1 MKGRERRGYG
11 KKSENAVL
19 EDWRSDGMLFHSI
32 DFLMFFPIVVLMYY
46 AIPKKARYL
55 WLLAAS
61 YFFYMCWNAKYAV
74 LLLYSTAITYLSG
87 LCIDWCDRKK
97 KPLGWKKLFV
107 AMSFCMNLSIL
118 FLFKY
123 FDFAIENLNA
133 LLETCGLAVITPGFS
148 LLLPVGISFY
158 TFQALSYTMDV
169 YRKDIYVE
177 RNFLKY
183 ALFVSF
189 FPQLVA
195 GPIERSKNLLKQISC
210 GHSFSYEN
218 FRRGLLL
225 MLWGY
230 FQKIVIADRLAF
242 LVDTVY
248 GDLYSYQGEQYLL
261 ASVLFAIQIYCDFS
275 GYSIIAAGAAK
286 VMGFQLM
293 ENFDCPYFARS
304 VAEFWRRWHISL
316 TSWFR
321 DYLYIPLGGSR
332 KGAVRRYVNIMVV
345 FLVSGL
351 WHGAQWSFVIWGGLN
366 GLFQVVGSLCQPL
379 RKKAGRLLQVKEES
393 FGHRCFQ
400 ALVTFILVD
409 FAWIFFRADT
419 LGDALHVVGGIFTM
433 QNPWFFMDGSIYG
446 LGLSQKQ
453 FSLAVFSMLILA
465 AADWMKHRKINVMD
479 RLLEQDIWCRWLVY
493 IVGTLFVLVFGVWGN
508 AYDAQ
513 AFVYFQF

>member
-1 MKGRERRGYG
+1 
-11 KKSENAVL
+11 
-19 EDWRSDGMLFHSI
+19 MLFNSI
-32 DFLMFFPIVVLMYY
+32 QFIAFFPIVVLLYF
-46 AIPKKARYL
+46 AVPKRVRYL

-74 LLLYSTAITYLSG
+74 LLLYSTAVTYFSG
-87 LCIDWCDRKK
+87 LLIDRCDKKNWSQRRKK
-97 KPLGWKKLFV
+97 FFV
-107 AMSFCMNLSIL
+107 ALSFILNLSLL

-123 FDFAIENLNA
+123 FNFAVENINFVLAKCN
-133 LLETCGLAVITPGFS
+133 LEVITPQFDF
-148 LLLPVGISFY
+148 LLPVGISFY
-158 TFQALSYTMDV
+158 IFQALSYTMDV
-169 YRKDIYVE
+169 YRKEIYVE

-195 GPIERSKNLLKQISC
+195 GPIERSKNLLKQISTDNA
-210 GHSFSYEN
+210 FSYEN
-218 FRRGLLL
+218 FRRGLLI

-230 FQKIVIADRLAF
+230 FQKIVVADRIGI

-248 GDLYSYQGEQYLL
+248 GNVGNYAGGYYLL
-261 ASVLFAIQIYCDFS
+261 ASILFAVQIYCDFS
-275 GYSIIAAGAAK
+275 GYSLIAAGAAK

-293 ENFDCPYFARS
+293 ENFNCPYFATS

-332 KGAVRRYVNIMVV
+332 KGTVRKYLNVMIV

-351 WHGAQWSFVIWGGLN
+351 WHGAQWTYIVWGGLN
-366 GLFQVVGSLCQPL
+366 GFFQVTGNVLAPV
-379 RKKAGRLLQVKEES
+379 RDKAGKLLNIKENS
-393 FGHRCFQ
+393 FGCRVFRTVTTF
-400 ALVTFILVD
+400 ALVDVT
-409 FAWIFFRADT
+409 WIFFRAASIY
-419 LGDALHVVGGIFTM
+419 DALHMLKSILTVP
-433 QNPWFFMDGSIYG
+433 NPWIFIDNSIYE

-453 FSLAVFSMLILA
+453 FHLMIFSLAVLF
-465 AADWMKHRKINVMD
+465 AADWLKQKKVNLLEKV
-479 RLLEQDIWCRWLVY
+479 LEQDLWCRWTVY
-493 IVGTLFVLVFGVWGN
+493 LAGILFVLIFGIWGN